1 MGSINSEWKI
11 QPIVPSSFQT
21 VAQFELSPI
30 RILEDS
36 RDILEWKI
44 KDSFYSYNVREIMQP
59 LIFVSCD
66 NTSSIFP
73 QFEKHRLTS
82 EFYAETIDESER
94 SFIIREASLRLLRTA
109 IIH

>member
-1 MGSINSEWKI
+1 
-11 QPIVPSSFQT
+11 
-21 VAQFELSPI
+21 
-30 RILEDS
+30 
-36 RDILEWKI
+36 
-44 KDSFYSYNVREIMQP
+44 MQP
-59 LIFVSCD
+59 FIFVSCD

-94 SFIIREASLRLLRTA
+94 SFIIREASLRPLRTA